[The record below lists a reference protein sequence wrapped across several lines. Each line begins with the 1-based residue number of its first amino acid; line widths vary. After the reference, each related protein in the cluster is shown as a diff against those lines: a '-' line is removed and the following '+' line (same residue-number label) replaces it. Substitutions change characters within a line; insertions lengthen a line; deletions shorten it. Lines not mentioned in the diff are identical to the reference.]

1 MTTLQLER
9 VNGTFF
15 FPAFLKWNWQNREV
29 FQGGI
34 VMIWC
39 MHTLWRDSH
48 FWLLM
53 HASPHVHL
61 CVCLWWELSVGVVN
75 LVTTVY
81 TESSG
86 FTHTWKCTL
95 SPPSVFPASSKPRS
109 HFSKSL
115 TFCLFFWDS
124 IYGTCSVCLAYSTW
138 HNAFKVCL
146 CCCKWKNF
154 FFPHGWITVH
164 HIHICVYHYFIHSG
178 QTVLSQV
185 NFAYCSPDT
194 CDVLP
199 TSGHLP
205 S

>member
-15 FPAFLKWNWQNREV
+15 FSSFFEV
-29 FQGGI
+29 KLTKSWGI
-34 VMIWC
+34 SRGYCNDLMYAYIVKG
-39 MHTLWRDSH
+39 
-48 FWLLM
+48 FPLLIIN
-53 HASPHVHL
+53 AWSPHVHL